1 MKAKHRMQAC
11 VAIIVVLMM
20 NLPSLEAQGRQ
31 PAEPLKLFVDF
42 SRFRGTDRML
52 YVEFYYSFSQRS
64 LTYVV
69 DEQGLSAAVDLSIS
83 ISRGDSSVFTD
94 RWIVPHSFP
103 DTNAVPGSVNLV
115 AISAAELSEG
125 DYVATVVGRDR
136 NDPARHDTVLA
147 AIPIAPFDESKVL
160 LSDLELANSILEGS
174 EGSPFYKNTLEV
186 IPNARG
192 IFGGQQLCYLY
203 AEVYN
208 LQADTS
214 AIEYFVKTVV
224 VDAARREVISRKKPR
239 KRTSESAV
247 IVDQIVVGRM
257 HTGTYSV
264 GVMIVDS
271 ADNILSSASKR
282 LFVYNEMMGMDSTL
296 AQPQVRGLAS
306 LYASMSEGDLD
317 QEFSYARYEARDE
330 DKRQYEALTG
340 VDAKRVFLEEFWSKR
355 PLGLREEYLQRV
367 EFANRYYRVLGRPG
381 YRTDRG
387 RVHIVYGPPNDYDRH
402 PNEPQSRPY
411 ETWTYEEIQGGVMFV
426 FVQRVVNGEYEL
438 VHSTHRNEIH
448 DDQWYARFA
457 QPSY

>member
-1 MKAKHRMQAC
+1 MNVKDTILAC
-11 VAIIVVLMM
+11 IVTVLVLMM
-20 NLPSLEAQGRQ
+20 AASHASAQGRQ
-31 PAEPLKLFVDF
+31 PTEPLKLFVDF
-42 SRFRGTDRML
+42 SRFRGSEPML

-69 DEQGLSAAVDLSIS
+69 DGEGLSAAVDLSIS
-83 ISRGDSSVFTD
+83 IAKEDSAVFFD
-94 RWIVPHSFP
+94 RWLVPHSFP
-103 DTNAVPGSVNLV
+103 DTSAVPGSVNLV
-115 AISAAELSEG
+115 AISAVELSEG
-125 DYVATVVGRDR
+125 DYVATVIGRDR
-136 NDPARHDTVLA
+136 NDPARQDTVLV
-147 AIPIAPFDESKVL
+147 AIPIAPFDNSRVL

-192 IFGGQQLCYLY
+192 IFGSQQLCYLY

-208 LQADTS
+208 LQADT
-214 AIEYFVKTVV
+214 AEVDYYLKTVV
-224 VDAARREVISRKKPR
+224 VDAARREVLNRKKPR
-239 KRTSESAV
+239 KRTTESAV
-247 IVDQIVVGRM
+247 IVDQIIVGRM

-264 GVMIVDS
+264 GLMIVDS

-282 LFVYNEMMGMDSTL
+282 LFVYNETMGIDSTL
-296 AQPQVRGLAS
+296 ARPQLRGLAS

-317 QEFSYARYEARDE
+317 QEFAYARYEARDE

-340 VDAKRVFLEEFWSKR
+340 VDAKRAFLEEFWAQR
-355 PLGLREEYLQRV
+355 PPGLRGEYLERV
-367 EFANRYYRVLGRPG
+367 AFANQYYRVLGRPG

-387 RVHIVYGPPNDYDRH
+387 RVHIVYGPPSDYDRH

-411 ETWTYEEIQGGVMFV
+411 EIWTYEEIQGGVMFA

-438 VHSTHRNEIH
+438 VHSTHRNEVH

-457 QPSY
+457 QTSY